1 MELRA
6 FIVTLAGVIC
16 VAFLA
21 YGYFYWKDKTKVSL
35 NSTVVKSA
43 NIEPE
48 TKKTNIKGENENVNL
63 KVLEY
68 AENWPEEAQE
78 SFRLALEN
86 DEKYKIAIVGS
97 QALGG
102 KDGWADMLKKELEAT
117 YGENALSVVLYQY
130 DDVKSD
136 QFIQNGQME
145 EIADGEPDLVLF
157 EPFTLNDNGKIAV
170 KKNHEN
176 IETFMDAMEEANSS
190 AVVILQPTHPVH
202 KGPIYAGQVKSL
214 KEFANDQDIP
224 YLDHWSKWPD
234 RMNDEIKDYLLEDQ
248 SASNEKGNELWY
260 EYLREYFVAE

>member
-1 MELRA
+1 MRA

-16 VAFLA
+16 IAFLA
-21 YGYFYWKDKTKVSL
+21 YGHFYWKDKTKVSSISPEVQSVS
-35 NSTVVKSA
+35 NEVETE
-43 NIEPE
+43 EPN
-48 TKKTNIKGENENVNL
+48 KKAENETIDLN
-63 KVLEY
+63 VLEY
-68 AENWPEEAQE
+68 AENWPDEAQE
-78 SFRLALEN
+78 SFHSALEN
-86 DEKYKIAIVGS
+86 GEKYKIAIVGS

-102 KDGWADMLKKELEAT
+102 KDGWADMLKKELEET

-130 DDVKSD
+130 DDVNSD

-145 EIADGEPDLVLF
+145 EIADGEPNLVLF

-176 IETFMDAMEEANSS
+176 IETFMDAIEEANSD

-214 KEFANDQDIP
+214 KEFANNQDIP
-224 YLDHWSKWPD
+224 YLDHWSEWPD

-248 SASNEKGNELWY
+248 SATNEKGNELWY